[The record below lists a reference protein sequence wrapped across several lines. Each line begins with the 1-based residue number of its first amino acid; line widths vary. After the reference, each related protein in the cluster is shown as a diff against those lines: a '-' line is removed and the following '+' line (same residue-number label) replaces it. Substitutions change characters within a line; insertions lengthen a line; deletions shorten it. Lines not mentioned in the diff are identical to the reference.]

1 EQRTRFS
8 SLIAEAAG
16 RPEFLILSSLRSDY
30 YGRLQEDLALF
41 KASHRLDLPPMAA
54 SDLAQAM
61 VGPARRLGVRFEPA
75 EAPDRLAD
83 LAALQS
89 GALPLLSDLMAELWH
104 EMEQRG
110 DGILSWSQRTDLVD
124 IGRPLSARAD
134 RYLAEHPEEKE
145 AVRRLFTLHLAHV
158 P

>member
-1 EQRTRFS
+1 TTLERRWEEVRSVLTARTGEPPPKRIIVYLDQAEELYARSASEQRTRFS

-75 EAPDRLAD
+75 EAP
-83 LAALQS
+83 
-89 GALPLLSDLMAELWH
+89 E
-104 EMEQRG
+104 
-110 DGILSWSQRTDLVD
+110 
-124 IGRPLSARAD
+124 
-134 RYLAEHPEEKE
+134 
-145 AVRRLFTLHLAHV
+145 
-158 P
+158 